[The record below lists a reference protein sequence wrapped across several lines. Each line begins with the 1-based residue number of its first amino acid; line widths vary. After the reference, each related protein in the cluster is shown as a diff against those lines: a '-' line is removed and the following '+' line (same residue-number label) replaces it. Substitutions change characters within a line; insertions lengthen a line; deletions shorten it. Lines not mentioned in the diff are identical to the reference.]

1 MRIQLLKP
9 KPAAGYNTLMATHRR
24 FPFIFKPVPTPGAGR
39 TTLLMSPQS
48 PIEEAFWRS
57 HQRLRL
63 RPLVG
68 LKRQYCVGPY
78 RLDFAL
84 PAQMVGIE
92 LDGHRTHSTTKAI
105 AADRQR
111 QRALES
117 AGWYIIRFGGLEVY
131 QNADACVRE
140 AAQLVTAE
148 QRRRR

>member
-1 MRIQLLKP
+1 
-9 KPAAGYNTLMATHRR
+9 MAKHKR
-24 FPFIFKPVPTPGAGR
+24 FPFKFKPSPKPGAGR
-39 TTLLMSPQS
+39 TVLVMPLS
-48 PIEEAFWRS
+48 PIEELFWQS

-68 LKRQYCVGPY
+68 LKKQYKVGPY

-84 PAQMVGIE
+84 PQRMIGIE
-92 LDGHRTHSTTKAI
+92 LDGHSTHSTTQAI

-111 QRALES
+111 QRALEA

-148 QRRRR
+148 QRRHK

>member
-1 MRIQLLKP
+1 
-9 KPAAGYNTLMATHRR
+9 MAEHKR
-24 FPFIFKPVPTPGAGR
+24 FPFIFRAQPKTGAGR

-48 PIEEAFWRS
+48 PIEEAFWKS

-84 PAQMVGIE
+84 PQKMVGIE
-92 LDGHRTHSTTKAI
+92 LDGHRTHSSTQAI

-111 QRALES
+111 QRALE
-117 AGWYIIRFGGLEVY
+117 AVGWYIIRFGGLEVF